1 MLAAPRGDHAPKW
14 TRLTDAPCVC
24 SAMNC
29 HPQQRRDV
37 VGAGAP
43 HDIGAV
49 NLDRAR
55 AQVQLARDRLVAQ
68 PCRDRFQDAALARG
82 QRRQPRLGVA
92 VPVQRRPSR
101 LPVAERR
108 IDDPAHKP
116 RVERRGQQ
124 VARTAAQDGARLG
137 DAQLLGGNKDG
148 HIGAPRDPF
157 EQRRAAN
164 PPGLVPAKQ
173 QDGAAAIAFTLQ
185 PIIGAG
191 KAPNDA
197 LTPDRQCAKAGR
209 AFGRVRQDQM
219 DMARSIGHLVL
230 LSLSRACGQRRW
242 FGDGA
247 VPDGFDMH
255 RCTGRDCA
263 AGLRRGRCTMLTRP
277 ASACLALWIAALY
290 AAPVAAERP
299 PRYSEE
305 DILNGTTIALASQEL
320 CGFRVDEKAIRALIA
335 AKLPDVSPDL
345 IALQLRGYAR
355 VLPRL
360 DDEQRQRHC
369 AETRALAK
377 AAGWLR

>member
-1 MLAAPRGDHAPKW
+1 MDPIDRRSARLFGDELP
-14 TRLTDAPCVC
+14 
-24 SAMNC
+24 
-29 HPQQRRDV
+29 PQQLGDIARP
-37 VGAGAP
+37 GAA

-55 AQVQLARDRLVAQ
+55 AQIQLPRDRLVAQ
-68 PCRDRFQDAALARG
+68 PRRNRVQDAALARG
-82 QRRQPRLGVA
+82 QCCQSRLSLA
-92 VPVQRRPSR
+92 VPVHCR
-101 LPVAERR
+101 LPHGPLVQRSVDDAAHMLRIERR
-108 IDDPAHKP
+108 
-116 RVERRGQQ
+116 RQQ
-124 VARTAAQDGARLG
+124 IAGAAAQDLPRFG
-137 DAQLLGGNKDG
+137 DAQLRGSNKG
-148 HIGAPRDPF
+148 RNIGAPRDPVQ
-157 EQRRAAN
+157 QRRAAD

-173 QDGAAAIAFTLQ
+173 QDGTAAIAFTLQ

-219 DMARSIGHLVL
+219 DMARSIGHLIL
-230 LSLSRACGQRRW
+230 LSLSRACCQRRW
-242 FGDGA
+242 LGDGA

-277 ASACLALWIAALY
+277 ASACLALWIAALS

-335 AKLPDVSPDL
+335 AKLPDLSPDL